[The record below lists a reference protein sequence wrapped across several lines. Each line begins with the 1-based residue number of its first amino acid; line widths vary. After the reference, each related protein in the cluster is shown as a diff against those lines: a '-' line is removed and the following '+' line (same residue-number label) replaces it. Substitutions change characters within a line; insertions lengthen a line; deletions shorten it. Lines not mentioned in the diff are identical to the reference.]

1 MTLDYD
7 EIRFLTEPRSVFVDW
22 DLSSKCNYRCSYCS
36 PSSHDGKIDFP
47 SIDVVK
53 RVVDK
58 IQYEYAG
65 IKDYAVYN
73 LLGGEPTIWNKFE
86 ECSRYIKQVN
96 PKNQLQILTNGNR
109 TLSWWQRNI
118 NYIDRVILTVHVA
131 QADIKELVNKFNA
144 LSTNS
149 YIEFQ
154 IALDIAVFDKCVEY
168 FYYAKENL
176 NSNIHLSAKTLLKIL
191 SDPGVMEYTDAQR
204 EVIKKITEKPARPA
218 TQNRFVKL
226 HNNQVVDDR
235 VNMFDMILQKQ
246 NNWKD
251 WACWI
256 GIDTITITVAGDFK
270 IGSMCN
276 PHLILGNIRDLN
288 FNIPKIPVRCNY
300 SECGCLTDIYTKK
313 LKYYNGPTL

>member
-1 MTLDYD
+1 MTTDYD
-7 EIRFLTEPRSVFVDW
+7 EIRFLTEPRSIFVDW
-22 DLSSKCNYRCSYCS
+22 DLSSKCNYKCSYCS
-36 PSSHDGKIDFP
+36 PQSHDGKVDFP
-47 SIDVVK
+47 SIDIVK

-58 IQYEYAG
+58 IQHEYAD

-96 PKNQLQILTNGNR
+96 PKNKLQILTNGNR
-109 TLSWWQRNI
+109 TLNWWQRNI
-118 NYIDRVILTVHVA
+118 DYIDSVILTVHVA
-131 QADIKELVNKFNA
+131 QTDIKELVDKFNT

-154 IALDIAVFDKCVEY
+154 IALDIAVFDKCIDY
-168 FYYAKENL
+168 FYYAKDHL
-176 NSNIHLSAKTLLKIL
+176 NPNIHLSAKTLLKIL
-191 SDPGVMEYTDAQR
+191 SSPGIMEYTDAQQ
-204 EVIKKITEKPARPA
+204 EIIKNITYASASA
-218 TQNRFVKL
+218 TRDFVKL
-226 HNNQVVDDR
+226 NNNQIVDNN

-256 GIDTITITVAGDFK
+256 GIDTITITLRGDVK

-276 PHLILGNIRDLN
+276 PQLILGNINDLS
-288 FNIPKIPVRCNY
+288 FNIPKIPVRCKY

-313 LKYYNGPTL
+313 VKNYNGLTL